1 MENSTKTDKSL
12 KQKLFSF
19 FPPLTIAGI
28 LVGAI
33 GGYIYYAQVGCASGT
48 CAITSNPY
56 MSILWGGMIGYL
68 LGDMFR
74 KKIKTRSKNRGVKS
88 HSRLPNCF
96 LASIRWRSIFHK

>member
-1 MENSTKTDKSL
+1 MENNSKTGKSL

-33 GGYIYYAQVGCASGT
+33 GGYIYYVQVGCVSGT

-56 MSILWGGMIGYL
+56 MSILWGGLLGYL

-74 KKIKTRSKNRGVKS
+74 KKPKPEIKSGE
-88 HSRLPNCF
+88 
-96 LASIRWRSIFHK
+96 